1 MGQLAAKWNFM
12 SRANWK
18 YLTTSGNIFELIP
31 IKQIF
36 RKLTVA
42 VSRIY
47 VMGLYFVRL
56 KIMGRYGILSFSVFF
71 SERKSDF
78 NHNKFQKTSII
89 GFAAWKL
96 KGNKIV

>member
-1 MGQLAAKWNFM
+1 MGQLAAKLNFM
-12 SRANWK
+12 SCANWK

-56 KIMGRYGILSFSVFF
+56 KIMEIYGTLSFPVFF
-71 SERKSDF
+71 FPNGNMIS
-78 NHNKFQKTSII
+78 TII
-89 GFAAWKL
+89 NFKKHHRL
-96 KGNKIV
+96 EN